1 MEKNRQNITNQ
12 AEQNPENETSPDQQN
27 TEVSNEKNDFT
38 QGNTFATAYFE
49 ITLMV
54 FEVLMIYFIRK
65 LKYLRQV
72 LSGFLNILYLKVS
85 RIVINVE
92 CRVLFKRIC

>member
-12 AEQNPENETSPDQQN
+12 AEESPEKETSPDQQN

-65 LKYLRQV
+65 LKSGRMNFVIYALICSLN
-72 LSGFLNILYLKVS
+72 LSIIS
-85 RIVINVE
+85 
-92 CRVLFKRIC
+92 